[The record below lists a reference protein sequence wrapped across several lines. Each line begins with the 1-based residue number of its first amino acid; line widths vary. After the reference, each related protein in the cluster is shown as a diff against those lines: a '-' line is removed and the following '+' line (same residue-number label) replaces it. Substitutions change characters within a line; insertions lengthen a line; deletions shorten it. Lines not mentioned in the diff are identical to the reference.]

1 MSKIFKDKFNLS
13 MENNMELAKRQIID
27 NIYRSARLEN
37 VPVTFPET
45 QAIYEGTNVSHLR
58 IDEIQI
64 INNLKHSWLFIFSV
78 INQPIS
84 FTMFSSINSLIGTNL
99 FSRNGQIR
107 IDEVKIQNS
116 NGVSKYIP
124 PLPEFSDF
132 DKYLHDSKVNATSK
146 TEELINLMCKLMKA
160 QMFNDGNKRSTMLL
174 INHEFIKNGLGVV
187 TIFEENKVE
196 FGELLIKYYES
207 ENEEDLYNLK
217 SFIYDNC
224 IIGLKERKITKDF
237 LEEEKKQEENAKK
250 MLNDFKDNIKDFSD
264 TEFLNRLNIEET
276 DEDGED
282 PEI

>member
-1 MSKIFKDKFNLS
+1 
-13 MENNMELAKRQIID
+13 
-27 NIYRSARLEN
+27 
-37 VPVTFPET
+37 
-45 QAIYEGTNVSHLR
+45 
-58 IDEIQI
+58 
-64 INNLKHSWLFIFSV
+64 
-78 INQPIS
+78 
-84 FTMFSSINSLIGTNL
+84 
-99 FSRNGQIR
+99 
-107 IDEVKIQNS
+107 
-116 NGVSKYIP
+116 
-124 PLPEFSDF
+124 
-132 DKYLHDSKVNATSK
+132 
-146 TEELINLMCKLMKA
+146 MKA

>member
-1 MSKIFKDKFNLS
+1 MRNMFKDKFKLS
-13 MENNMELAKRQIID
+13 KESNVELAKRQIID
-27 NIYRSARLEN
+27 NIYRSAKLEN

-64 INNLKHSWLFIFSV
+64 INNLKHSWLFVLSV

-84 FTMFSSINSLIGTNL
+84 FTMFSSINSLIGANL
-99 FSRNGQIR
+99 FSRNGKIR
-107 IDEVKIQNS
+107 IDEVKIQNVT
-116 NGVSKYIP
+116 GISKYIP

-132 DKYLHDSKVNATSK
+132 DKYLKDSKINAMSK

-160 QMFNDGNKRSTMLL
+160 QMFNDGNKRTTILL

-187 TIFEENKVE
+187 TIFEENKLE

-217 SFIYDNC
+217 KFIYDNC
-224 IIGLKERKITKDF
+224 IIGLEERKLNKEF
-237 LEEEKKQEENAKK
+237 LEKEEQQEKDVKE
-250 MLNDFKDNIKDFSD
+250 MLDKFNKDVK
-264 TEFLNRLNIEET
+264 EL
-276 DEDGED
+276 
-282 PEI
+282 